1 MVCAFEGCEAP
12 IKIRG
17 HCTKHYDYLRHNGKL
32 EVTPRKHRNPTVWDP
47 NVKAA
52 DYRTRMEAAKAK
64 VNQALLM
71 LRYPGSIFPATL
83 EEVLDEAL
91 QELEVDGG

>member
-1 MVCAFEGCEAP
+1 
-12 IKIRG
+12 
-17 HCTKHYDYLRHNGKL
+17 
-32 EVTPRKHRNPTVWDP
+32 
-47 NVKAA
+47 
-52 DYRTRMEAAKAK
+52 MEAAKAK